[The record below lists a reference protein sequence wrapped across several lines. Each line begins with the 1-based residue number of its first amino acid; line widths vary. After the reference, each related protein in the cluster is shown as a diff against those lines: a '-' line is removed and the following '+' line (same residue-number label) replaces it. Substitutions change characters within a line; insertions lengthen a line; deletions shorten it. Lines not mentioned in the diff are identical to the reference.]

1 MKIYIRINSQFGPV
15 LKSLREEKKL
25 TQKDA
30 AEIAGIDPKTV
41 SSLEAGN
48 LKCSIESYMKLLTAY
63 QYVQIIEPIDD

>member
-1 MKIYIRINSQFGPV
+1 MKIYIRINSQFGPA
-15 LKSLREEKKL
+15 LKSLREDKNL
-25 TQKDA
+25 TQKEA

-63 QYVQIIEPIDD
+63 QYIQVLEPIED

>member
-1 MKIYIRINSQFGPV
+1 MNSQFGPA
-15 LKSLREEKKL
+15 LKSLRDNKNL
-25 TQKDA
+25 TQKEA

-63 QYVQIIEPIDD
+63 QYVHIIEPVDE